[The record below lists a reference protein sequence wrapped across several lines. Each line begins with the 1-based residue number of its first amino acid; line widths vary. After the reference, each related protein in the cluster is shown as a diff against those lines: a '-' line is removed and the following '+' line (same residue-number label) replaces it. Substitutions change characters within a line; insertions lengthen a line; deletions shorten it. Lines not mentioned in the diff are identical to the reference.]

1 MRRYVNNVA
10 YSQVFFF
17 LAAMCVHVLTPGVF
31 ATILLYLYM
40 FSQIVQAVAFALENQ
55 VFSTVVYAL
64 QSILLFILLIVI
76 MADDWCGFF
85 LYRIYT

>member
-1 MRRYVNNVA
+1 MRRYVNNVS
-10 YSQVFFF
+10 YSQLFFF
-17 LAAMCVHVLTPGVF
+17 LAAICVHVLTPGIF

-40 FSQIVQAVAFALENQ
+40 FSQIAQAVAFALENKS
-55 VFSTVVYAL
+55 FSTVVHVL
-64 QSILLFILLIVI
+64 QSLLLFILYIVI

>member
-10 YSQVFFF
+10 YGQLFFF
-17 LAAMCVHVLTPGVF
+17 LAAMCVHVLTPGIF
-31 ATILLYLYM
+31 ATILLYFYM
-40 FSQIVQAVAFALENQ
+40 FSQIAQAVAFAIENKA
-55 VFSTVVYAL
+55 FCTVVHAL

-85 LYRIYT
+85 LYRIYS